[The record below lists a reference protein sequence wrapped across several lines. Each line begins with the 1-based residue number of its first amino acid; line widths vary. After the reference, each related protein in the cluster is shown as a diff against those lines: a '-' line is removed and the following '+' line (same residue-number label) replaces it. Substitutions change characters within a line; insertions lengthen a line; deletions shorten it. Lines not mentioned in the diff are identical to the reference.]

1 MNSIITLTL
10 PSDVIFTRFA
20 SQTAERAALLM
31 LNSCDADTGNWQFVH
46 AFELAVSEAFANA
59 VTNAEQP
66 GTLQT
71 VIINFIFEQ
80 QRLTVTVRDTNQ
92 QFSTETPTPDI
103 DSYPEKGYGLLLI
116 RTVMDNV
123 SCIRENGANI
133 LSMSKQL

>member
-10 PSDVIFTRFA
+10 PSDIIFTRFA
-20 SQTAERAALLM
+20 SQTAERAALLL
-31 LNSCDADTGNWQFVH
+31 LNSCNADTGNWQFIH

-59 VTNAEQP
+59 VTNAKQLSPLQP
-66 GTLQT
+66 

-92 QFSTETPTPDI
+92 QFSTETSPPEI
-103 DSYPEKGYGLLLI
+103 DSYPEKGYGLLLM
-116 RTVMDNV
+116 RTVMDTV
-123 SCIRENGANI
+123 TCIRENGVNI